1 MFTFILPSVDSQI
14 NTESSSSQQRLH
26 TSYTHIAKNNFQIYG
41 VCNAKLSVCV
51 PVCDKIGEI
60 VE

>member
-51 PVCDKIGEI
+51 PVCDNR
-60 VE
+60 